1 MSDPTRNGQPTFATN
16 RPAEEGRL
24 AERVADAVNALVGE
38 ACEHLAEPP
47 ALAISTAYFN
57 PSGFSLVARSLRQ
70 AGPTRLLLGA
80 EPTLEATRVRRLATR
95 RARRQIHPALEAALK
110 GHVRAIEEDRNLL
123 GFNADADGC
132 AHDLVEWLRSTTA
145 DDAPRVEVRRFT
157 NGFMHGK
164 CFVLEVPVGKGVL
177 AGSSNFTYAGLAENR
192 ELNLGQYEPA
202 TVDTVLEWFDE
213 LWKQSEA
220 YDLAALYEARWQPH
234 DPRLIFYRML
244 WELYG
249 ADVLRE
255 MEERD
260 ASDLN
265 LTDFQRD
272 GVWRARRILES
283 LSGVVVADEVGLGK
297 TYIAAEIIHEAIVK
311 NRQKVLVVCPAA
323 LRQMWQDFLRDHNLM
338 TPVVSFDELVLNE
351 GTAGTAG
358 SPLQDLD
365 AYAVVI
371 VDEAHALRNPSTARA
386 DAIRALLEGES
397 PKKLVLM
404 TATPVNNSLS
414 DIYTLI
420 SYFVTNDAAFSDGGI
435 LSLKGYFDAAQSR
448 NPDDLSPEHLFDV
461 MDKIAVRR
469 TREFVK
475 AHYAGD
481 RIFYNGEWREIRFPK
496 PRVRRVDYS
505 LEQVLP
511 GFFGELACA
520 LGAKSDALDAVI
532 LDEPGE
538 VLSFARYVPSHFLRR
553 AVVQQRLET
562 GEEWEGE
569 QYERQNAGL
578 LRSGLLKRFES
589 SGYAFQRTVAKM
601 AASHDAFLGALD
613 QGWVITGDALQQ
625 RIASDSDEIGAFIES
640 LDEALAD
647 RHVAGVD
654 NYDLAALR
662 AAVEA
667 DRVLLLELGEKA
679 KAADGKADP
688 KVAAL
693 VEQLVAIVE
702 QAEKDGATEHLRR
715 DNRKV
720 LVFSYF
726 ADTVEYLEGELR
738 QAITHDDR
746 LAAYR
751 TRIATAT
758 GSDKGRQASVIA
770 GFAPRTAGGENDED
784 LFDLVITTDV
794 LAEGV
799 NLQQARHIINYDL
812 PWNPMRLVQRYG
824 RIDRIGSDHAE
835 VFIRVFFPT
844 SELDEMLS
852 LEARLQTK
860 IKRAAAAVGVR
871 EVLPGVREVQVNLTE
886 SRDEIERLKAEDA
899 SLFEN
904 GGASALSGEEYR
916 RRLEDF
922 IKQPGHEE
930 LLRALPWGVGAA
942 FEKSSVAEPSIIFC
956 AHIAGADDP
965 WFRYVP
971 LDDSLGVQT
980 EEDPETGETRAR
992 VSSETL
998 ACLSRA
1004 DTGDAEPLPENVI
1017 TDDIYAA
1024 AFAAWE
1030 VAQRDIV
1037 DRWNYLTDPANLRP
1051 KTPAAMREAVQLVRA
1066 SGGHLGEHA
1075 DKLVDKLDAPHS
1087 PRIQRAVRAVLTT
1100 EDASSRQKVD
1110 ALDELAK
1117 RMNLQ
1122 EYKAPEPREPIT
1134 EEDVHVVA
1142 WTAVLPG
1149 QSHTPTDAG
1158 IGSTT
1163 SSRDEEG

>member
-1 MSDPTRNGQPTFATN
+1 M
-16 RPAEEGRL
+16 
-24 AERVADAVNALVGE
+24 
-38 ACEHLAEPP
+38 HP
-47 ALAISTAYFN
+47 ALAS
-57 PSGFSLVARSLRQ
+57 
-70 AGPTRLLLGA
+70 
-80 EPTLEATRVRRLATR
+80 
-95 RARRQIHPALEAALK
+95 ALE

-123 GFNADADGC
+123 GFSADADGC
-132 AHDLVEWLRSTTA
+132 ARQLVDWLRSQLPDGTA
-145 DDAPRVEVRRFT
+145 RVEVKRFT

-192 ELNLGQYEPA
+192 ELNLGQYEPE
-202 TVDTVLEWFDE
+202 TVDTVLDWFDE
-213 LWKQSEA
+213 LWKQSED

-234 DPRLIFYRML
+234 EPRLIFYRML

-249 ADVLRE
+249 RDVLQE
-255 MEERD
+255 IEERD

-265 LTDFQRD
+265 LTNFQRD
-272 GVWRARRILES
+272 GVWRARRILEA

-297 TYIAAEIIHEAIVK
+297 TYIAAEIIHDAIVK

-323 LRQMWQDFLRDHNLM
+323 LRQMWEEFLRAHNLM
-338 TPVVSFDELVLNE
+338 TPVVSYDQLVHHE
-351 GTAGTAG
+351 STAGTSG
-358 SPLQDLD
+358 SPLEDLD

-371 VDEAHALRNPSTARA
+371 VDEAHALRNPATARA
-386 DAIRALLEGES
+386 DAMRALLEGQS

-404 TATPVNNSLS
+404 TATPVNNSLT

-420 SYFVTNDAAFSDGGI
+420 SYFVTNDAAFADSGI
-435 LSLKGYFDAAQSR
+435 LSLKGYFDAAQGR

-475 AHYAGD
+475 EHYQGD
-481 RIFYNGEWREIRFPK
+481 RILYNGEWREIRFPK

-505 LEQVLP
+505 LEDVLP
-511 GFFGELACA
+511 GFFGELAYA
-520 LGAKSDALDAVI
+520 LGAESGESDTVI
-532 LDEPGE
+532 LDDLGQ
-538 VLSFARYVPSHFLRR
+538 VLTFARYVPSHFLRPN
-553 AVVQQRLET
+553 VVQPRLET

-589 SGYAFQRTVAKM
+589 SGYAFQRTIDKM
-601 AASHDAFLGALD
+601 MGSHDIFLAALD
-613 QGWVITGDALQQ
+613 SGWVITGDAL
-625 RIASDSDEIGAFIES
+625 REWMASDSDDMDTFIDS
-640 LDEALAD
+640 LDEALAE
-647 RHVAGVD
+647 RHVASVAD
-654 NYDLAALR
+654 YDVEALR
-662 AAVEA
+662 TAVEA
-667 DRVLLLELGEKA
+667 DRALLGELGAKA
-679 KAADGKADP
+679 KVADCANDP
-688 KVAAL
+688 KIDAL
-693 VEQLVAIVE
+693 VEQLVSIIE
-702 QAEKDGATEHLRR
+702 QADKDGATEQLRR

-738 QAITHDDR
+738 RVINHDER

-751 TRIATAT
+751 GRIATAT
-758 GSDKGRQASVIA
+758 GSDKGRQAAVIA
-770 GFAPRTAGGENDED
+770 GFAPRTAGSENDED
-784 LFDLVITTDV
+784 LYDLVITTDV

-844 SELDEMLS
+844 AELDEMLS
-852 LEARLQTK
+852 LEDRLQRK

-871 EVLPGVREVQVNLTE
+871 EVLPGVTEVQVNLTE

-904 GGASALSGEEYR
+904 GGASALSGEAYR

-922 IKQPGHEE
+922 IKQPGNRE
-930 LLRALPWGVGAA
+930 LLESLPWGVGAA
-942 FEKSSVAEPSIIFC
+942 FQKRGVTEPAIVFC
-956 AHIAGADDP
+956 ANIAGSEEP

-971 LDDSLGVQT
+971 LDDSLAVQT
-980 EEDPETGETRAR
+980 EEDLDTGMVRVK
-992 VSSETL
+992 VSSEIL
-998 ACLSRA
+998 ACLSRS
-1004 DTGDAEPLPENVI
+1004 DTGDAEPHPENI
-1017 TDDIYAA
+1017 INDEIYAA
-1024 AFAAWE
+1024 AFSAWE

-1051 KTPAAMREAVQLVRA
+1051 KTPAAMRDAVQHVRA
-1066 SGGHLGEHA
+1066 YGGHLGDRA
-1075 DKLVDKLDAPHS
+1075 DRLVDKLDAPHS
-1087 PRIQRAVRAVLTT
+1087 PRIQRAVRAALAAA
-1100 EDASSRQKVD
+1100 DLSDRQKVD
-1110 ALDELAK
+1110 ALEDLAK

-1122 EYKAPEPREPIT
+1122 PYAAPEPRDPIT
-1134 EEDVHVVA
+1134 DEDVHVVA
-1142 WTAVLPG
+1142 WSAILPK
-1149 QSHTPTDAG
+1149 P
-1158 IGSTT
+1158 
-1163 SSRDEEG
+1163 E

>member
-1 MSDPTRNGQPTFATN
+1 MANHERNGQPKFATN
-16 RPAEEGRL
+16 RPAEDDRA
-24 AERVADAVNALVGE
+24 AERVADAVKALVGE
-38 ACEHLAEPP
+38 ACEHLSEPP
-47 ALAISTAYFN
+47 SLAISSAYFN
-57 PSGFSLVARSLRQ
+57 PSGFSLVSDALRK

-95 RARRQIHPALEAALK
+95 RARRQMHPALASALE

-132 AHDLVEWLRSTTA
+132 ARELVDWLRSKTA
-145 DDAPRVEVRRFT
+145 DGTDRVKVRRFT

-192 ELNLGQYEPA
+192 ELNLGQYEPE

-213 LWKQSEA
+213 LWEQSED
-220 YDLAALYEARWQPH
+220 YDLAALYEAKWQPH

-272 GVWRARRILES
+272 GVWRARRILEA

-297 TYIAAEIIHEAIVK
+297 TYIAAEIIHDAIVK

-323 LRQMWQDFLRDHNLM
+323 LRQMWQEFLRTHNLM
-338 TPVVSFDELVLNE
+338 TPVVSYDELVLHE
-351 GTAGTAG
+351 STAGTSG
-358 SPLQDLD
+358 SPLEDLD

-386 DAIRALLEGES
+386 DAMRALLEGES

-435 LSLKGYFDAAQSR
+435 LSLKGYFDAAQGR

-475 AHYAGD
+475 EHYQGD

-505 LEQVLP
+505 LEEVLP
-511 GFFGELACA
+511 GFFGELAYA
-520 LGAKSDALDAVI
+520 LGAESGEPDAVI
-532 LDEPGE
+532 LDELGQ
-538 VLSFARYVPSHFLRR
+538 VLTFARYVPSHFLKPG
-553 AVVQQRLET
+553 VVQPRLET

-589 SGYAFQRTVAKM
+589 SGYAFQRTIDKM
-601 AASHDAFLGALD
+601 VASHDIFLAALNE
-613 QGWVITGDALQQ
+613 GWVLTGDAL
-625 RIASDSDEIGAFIES
+625 REWMASDSDEMEAFIDT
-640 LDEALAD
+640 LDAAVAE
-647 RHVAGVD
+647 RHVGMVD
-654 NYDLAALR
+654 DYDIQALR

-667 DRVLLLELGEKA
+667 DRELLGELGEKA
-679 KAADGKADP
+679 KGADGANDP
-688 KVAAL
+688 KIDAL
-693 VEQLVAIVE
+693 VEQLVSIVE
-702 QAEKDGATEHLRR
+702 QADKDGATEQLRR
-715 DNRKV
+715 DDRKV

-738 QAITHDDR
+738 RAINHDER

-751 TRIATAT
+751 GRIATAT
-758 GSDKGRQASVIA
+758 GSDKGHQAAVIA
-770 GFAPRTAGGENDED
+770 GFAPRTAGAENDED
-784 LFDLVITTDV
+784 LYDLVITTDV

-835 VFIRVFFPT
+835 VFIRVFFPAA
-844 SELDEMLS
+844 ELDEMLA
-852 LEARLQTK
+852 LEERLQRK

-871 EVLPGVREVQVNLTE
+871 EVLPGVKEVQVNLTE

-899 SLFEN
+899 SIFEN
-904 GGASALSGEEYR
+904 GGASALSGEAYR

-922 IKQPGHEE
+922 IKQPGNRE
-930 LLRALPWGVGAA
+930 LLESLPWGVGAA
-942 FEKSSVAEPSIIFC
+942 FEKRGLTEPAIAFC
-956 AHIAGADDP
+956 SHIMGSDTP

-971 LDDSLGVQT
+971 LDDSLAVQV
-980 EEDPETGETRAR
+980 EVDAETGEERAR
-992 VSSETL
+992 VSSEIL
-998 ACLSRA
+998 ACLSRS
-1004 DTGDAEPLPENVI
+1004 DTGDTAPLPENVI

-1037 DRWNYLTDPANLRP
+1037 EVWNYLTDPANLRP
-1051 KTPAAMREAVQLVRA
+1051 KTPAAMRDAVQLVRA
-1066 SGGHLGEHA
+1066 YGGHLGDRA
-1075 DKLVDKLDAPHS
+1075 DRLVDKLDAPHS
-1087 PRIQRAVRAVLTT
+1087 PRIQRAVRAVLSQVEATN
-1100 EDASSRQKVD
+1100 RQKVD
-1110 ALDELAK
+1110 ALDDLAK

-1122 EYKAPEPREPIT
+1122 PYAAPEPRDPIT
-1134 EEDVHVVA
+1134 DEDVHVVA
-1142 WTAVLPG
+1142 WSAVLPAEPA
-1149 QSHTPTDAG
+1149 HTVQDVVA
-1158 IGSTT
+1158 I
-1163 SSRDEEG
+1163 EED

>member
-1 MSDPTRNGQPTFATN
+1 MGLHARNGQPKFATN
-16 RPAEEGRL
+16 RPAGEDRP
-24 AERVADAVNALVGE
+24 AERVADAVKALVGE
-38 ACEHLAEPP
+38 AFEHLAEPP

-57 PSGFSLVARSLRQ
+57 PSGFSLVADALRR
-70 AGPTRLLLGA
+70 AGSTRLLLGA
-80 EPTLEATRVRRLATR
+80 EPTLEAIRVRKLATR
-95 RARRQIHPALEAALK
+95 RARRQMHPALAAALE

-123 GFNADADGC
+123 GFSADADGC
-132 AHDLVEWLRSTTA
+132 ARQLVDWLRSKLP
-145 DDAPRVEVRRFT
+145 DGEDRVEVKRFT

-192 ELNLGQYEPA
+192 ELNLGQYEPE

-213 LWKQSEA
+213 LWEQSED
-220 YDLAALYEARWQPH
+220 YDLAALYEAVWQPH
-234 DPRLIFYRML
+234 DPRLVLYRML

-249 ADVLRE
+249 KDVLRE

-272 GVWRARRILES
+272 GVWRARRILEA

-297 TYIAAEIIHEAIVK
+297 TYIAAEIIHDAIVK

-323 LRQMWQDFLRDHNLM
+323 LRQMWHDFLQIHNIM
-338 TPVVSFDELVLNE
+338 TPVISYDELVLHG
-351 GTAGTAG
+351 GTAGTTG
-358 SPLQDLD
+358 SPLEDLD

-371 VDEAHALRNPSTARA
+371 VDEAHALRNPTTARA
-386 DAIRALLEGES
+386 DAMRALLEGKS

-420 SYFVTNDAAFSDGGI
+420 SYFVTNDAAFSDAGI
-435 LSLKGYFDAAQSR
+435 LSLKCYFDSAQSR

-461 MDKIAVRR
+461 MDKVAVRR
-469 TREFVK
+469 TREFIT
-475 AHYAGD
+475 AHYSD
-481 RIFYNGEWREIRFPK
+481 DPITMPNGERRRIVFPK

-505 LEQVLP
+505 LEDVLP
-511 GFFGELACA
+511 GFFGELAYA
-520 LGAKSDALDAVI
+520 LGAESGEPDAVI
-532 LDEPGE
+532 LDDLGH
-538 VLSFARYVPSHFLRR
+538 VLTFARYVPSHFLRPN
-553 AVVQQRLET
+553 VVQPRLET

-589 SGYAFQRTVAKM
+589 SGYAFQRTIDKM
-601 AASHDAFLGALD
+601 VGSHDIFLAALD
-613 QGWVITGDALQQ
+613 EGWVITGDAL
-625 RIASDSDEIGAFIES
+625 REWMASDSDEMEAFIDS
-640 LDEALAD
+640 LDAGVAE
-647 RHVAGVD
+647 RHVARIEDYEVD
-654 NYDLAALR
+654 ALR

-667 DRVLLLELGEKA
+667 DRALLRELGEKA
-679 KAADGKADP
+679 KAADSANDP
-688 KVAAL
+688 KIEAL
-693 VEQLVAIVE
+693 VGQLVSLIE
-702 QAEKDGATEHLRR
+702 QADKDGATEQLRR

-738 QAITHDDR
+738 RVINHDER

-751 TRIATAT
+751 GRIATAT
-758 GSDKGRQASVIA
+758 GSDKGRQAAVIA
-770 GFAPRTAGGENDED
+770 GFAPRTAGAENDED
-784 LFDLVITTDV
+784 LYDLVITTDV

-799 NLQQARHIINYDL
+799 NLQQSRHIINYDL

-824 RIDRIGSDHAE
+824 RIDRIGSDHPE

-844 SELDEMLS
+844 AELDEMLS
-852 LEARLQTK
+852 LEDRLQRK

-871 EVLPGVREVQVNLTE
+871 EVLPGVKQVDVNLTE

-904 GGASALSGEEYR
+904 GGASALSGEAYR

-922 IKQPGHEE
+922 IKQPGNRE
-930 LLRALPWGVGAA
+930 LLESLPWGVGAA
-942 FEKSSVAEPSIIFC
+942 FEKHGLTEPAVVFC
-956 AHIAGADDP
+956 ANIAGSEEP

-971 LDDSLGVQT
+971 LDDSLAVQA
-980 EEDPETGETRAR
+980 EEDPETGESRAR
-992 VSSETL
+992 VSSEIL
-998 ACLSRA
+998 ACLSRS

-1017 TDDIYAA
+1017 TDETYAA

-1037 DRWNYLTDPANLRP
+1037 ERWNYLCDPVNLRP
-1051 KTPAAMREAVQLVRA
+1051 KTPKAMRDAVELVRA
-1066 SGGHLGEHA
+1066 HGQHLGDKA

-1087 PRIQRAVRAVLTT
+1087 PRVQRAVRAVVDDT
-1100 EDASSRQKVD
+1100 SRSERHRVD

-1122 EYKAPEPREPIT
+1122 EYSAPEPREPIT
-1134 EEDVHVVA
+1134 DEDVHVVA
-1142 WTAVLPG
+1142 WSAVLPARLARA
-1149 QSHTPTDAG
+1149 T
-1158 IGSTT
+1158 
-1163 SSRDEEG
+1163 RDTATVEGD

>member
-1 MSDPTRNGQPTFATN
+1 MSHSGQPKFATN
-16 RPAEEGRL
+16 RPADDSRPS
-24 AERVADAVNALVGE
+24 ERVADAVNALVGE

-57 PSGFSLVARSLRQ
+57 PSGFSLVASSLKQ

-95 RARRQIHPALEAALK
+95 RARRQMHPALASALE

-123 GFNADADGC
+123 GFSADVDRC
-132 AHDLVEWLRSTTA
+132 AHDLVGWLRGTTA
-145 DDAPRVEVRRFT
+145 DGGPRVEVRRFT
-157 NGFMHGK
+157 SGFMHGK
-164 CFVLEVPVGKGVL
+164 CFVLEAPVGKGVL

-213 LWKQSEA
+213 LWKQSEP

-234 DPRLIFYRML
+234 DPRLVFYRML

-260 ASDLN
+260 SSDLN

-272 GVWRARRILES
+272 GAWRARRILDA

-323 LRQMWQDFLRDHNLM
+323 LRQMWQTFLREHNLM
-338 TPVVSFDELVLNE
+338 TPVVSYDELVLHE
-351 GTAGTAG
+351 LTAGTAA
-358 SPLQDLD
+358 SPLEDLD
-365 AYAVVI
+365 VYAVVI

-386 DAIRALLEGES
+386 DAMRALLEGES

-404 TATPVNNSLS
+404 TATPVNNSLT

-420 SYFVTNDAAFSDGGI
+420 SYFVTNDAAFSESGI
-435 LSLKGYFDAAQSR
+435 LSLKSYFDAAQSR
-448 NPDDLSPEHLFDV
+448 NPDDLSPAHLFDV

-469 TREFVK
+469 TREFIK
-475 AHYAGD
+475 EHYSGD
-481 RIFYNGEWREIRFPK
+481 PIVMPNGDVRQIRFPK

-505 LEQVLP
+505 LEDVLP
-511 GFFGELACA
+511 GFFAELACA
-520 LGAKSDALDAVI
+520 LGAESDAPDAVI

-538 VLSFARYVPSHFLRR
+538 VLTFARYVPSHFLRR
-553 AVVQQRLET
+553 SVVQPRLET

-589 SGYAFQRTVAKM
+589 SGYAFQRTIVKM
-601 AASHDAFLGALD
+601 VESHDIFLSALN
-613 QGWVITGDALQQ
+613 QGWVITGDAL
-625 RIASDSDEIGAFIES
+625 REWMASDSDEMESFIDS
-640 LDEALAD
+640 LDEGVAE
-647 RHVAGVD
+647 RHVASVD
-654 NYDLAALR
+654 DYDLAALR
-662 AAVEA
+662 SAVLA
-667 DRVLLLELGEKA
+667 DRTLLVELGEKA
-679 KAADGKADP
+679 KAADGEADP
-688 KVAAL
+688 KVDRL
-693 VEQLVAIVE
+693 VEQLVAILE
-702 QAEKDGATEHLRR
+702 QAEKDGATEHQRR
-715 DNRKV
+715 DMRKV

-738 QAITHDDR
+738 RAITHDDR
-746 LAAYR
+746 LALYR
-751 TRIATAT
+751 GRIATAT
-758 GSDKGRQASVIA
+758 GSDKGRQTAVIA

-784 LFDLVITTDV
+784 LYDLVITTDV

-824 RIDRIGSDHAE
+824 RIDRIGSDHPE

-844 SELDEMLS
+844 SELDEMLA
-852 LEARLQTK
+852 LEDRLQRK

-871 EVLPGVREVQVNLTE
+871 EVLPGVKEVQVNLTE
-886 SRDEIERLKAEDA
+886 SREEIDRLKAEDA

-904 GGASALSGEEYR
+904 GGASALSGESYR
-916 RRLEDF
+916 RRLEDY
-922 IKQPGHEE
+922 IKEPGNEE
-930 LLRALPWGVGAA
+930 LLRSLPWGVGAA
-942 FEKSSVAEPSIIFC
+942 FEKSTVAESAIIFC
-956 AHIAGADDP
+956 AHIMGSDKP

-971 LDDSLGVQT
+971 LDDSLGVQS
-980 EEDPETGETRAR
+980 EEDAETGETRAKL
-992 VSSETL
+992 SSETL

-1004 DTGDAEPLPENVI
+1004 DTGDAEPLPENTI
-1017 TDDIYAA
+1017 TDEVYGA
-1024 AFAAWE
+1024 AFRAWD
-1030 VAQRDIV
+1030 VAQQDIV
-1037 DRWNYLTDPANLRP
+1037 ETWNFLCDPANLRP
-1051 KTPAAMREAVQLVRA
+1051 KTPAAMRNAVQLVR
-1066 SGGHLGEHA
+1066 SFGGHLGERA
-1075 DKLVDKLDAPHS
+1075 DKLVDKLDAPHT
-1087 PRIQRAVRAVLTT
+1087 PRIQRAVRDVLNYQDMANT
-1100 EDASSRQKVD
+1100 AKVD
-1110 ALDELAK
+1110 ALDELAR
-1117 RMNLQ
+1117 RMNLSP
-1122 EYKAPEPREPIT
+1122 YKAPEPRDPVT
-1134 EEDVHVVA
+1134 KDDVHVVA
-1142 WTAVLPG
+1142 WAAVL
-1149 QSHTPTDAG
+1149 A
-1158 IGSTT
+1158 
-1163 SSRDEEG
+1163 SSPQDDR